1 MSEAVVCELCPH
13 HCRLS
18 EGGTGFCGARGNRG
32 GEVVCLNYGQVTS
45 LALDPIEKKPL
56 YHFHPGSVILSL
68 GSYGCNL
75 RCPFCQNYE
84 ISQAGEA
91 QARTRSILPGELLAL
106 ALQTREQYGSIGVA
120 FTYNEPLVSYEYLR
134 DCAQLLRAHGLA
146 VVLVTNGQACAAP
159 LSQLLPLVDA
169 MNVDLK
175 GFSQEFYT
183 WLQGNLVTT
192 KQTIQMAVA
201 AGVHVEVTTLVI
213 PGRNDS
219 PRAMSD
225 EASWLASLSPDL
237 PLHISRYFP
246 RYHCDIPQTPRRTL
260 AELQHIARRYLHY
273 VYVGNV

>member
-1 MSEAVVCELCPH
+1 MSEAVACELCPH

-134 DCAQLLRAHGLA
+134 DCAQLLRTHGLA

-246 RYHCDIPQTPRRTL
+246 RYHCDIPQTPRHTL

>member
-1 MSEAVVCELCPH
+1 MSEAVACELCPH

-18 EGGTGFCGARGNRG
+18 EGGTGFCGARGNRW

-91 QARTRSILPGELLAL
+91 QVRTRSILPGELLAL

-134 DCAQLLRAHGLA
+134 DCAQLLRTHGLA

-246 RYHCDIPQTPRRTL
+246 RYHCDIPQTPRHTL

>member
-1 MSEAVVCELCPH
+1 MSWAVGCELCPH

-91 QARTRSILPGELLAL
+91 QVRTRSILPDELLAL

-146 VVLVTNGQACAAP
+146 VVLVCLG
-159 LSQLLPLVDA
+159 V
-169 MNVDLK
+169 
-175 GFSQEFYT
+175 
-183 WLQGNLVTT
+183 WLVT
-192 KQTIQMAVA
+192 KSRSRADSAVEPDIQR
-201 AGVHVEVTTLVI
+201 L
-213 PGRNDS
+213 
-219 PRAMSD
+219 SD
-225 EASWLASLSPDL
+225 
-237 PLHISRYFP
+237 
-246 RYHCDIPQTPRRTL
+246 
-260 AELQHIARRYLHY
+260 
-273 VYVGNV
+273 

>member
-134 DCAQLLRAHGLA
+134 DCAQLLRTHGLA

-246 RYHCDIPQTPRRTL
+246 RYHCDIPQTPRHTL